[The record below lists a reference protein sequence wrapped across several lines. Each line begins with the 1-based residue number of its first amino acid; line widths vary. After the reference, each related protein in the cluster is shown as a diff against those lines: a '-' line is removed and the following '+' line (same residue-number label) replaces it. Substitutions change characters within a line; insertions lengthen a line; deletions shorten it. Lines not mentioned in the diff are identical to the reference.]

1 MEDTNKFFWFKKIQ
15 NLHLMKMQ
23 INFFFFFL
31 LKKI

>member
-23 INFFFFFL
+23 ISL
-31 LKKI
+31 DRKSVV